1 MSFFKTILNFL
12 WKFHVNQN
20 SIHKLPTPWSI
31 EALETH
37 VGDFSNYNH
46 FIIYSFLL
54 INKISITIKMYI
66 ESKVS
71 VVKLDVQYDD
81 RLLLPLFLIASAIV
95 WLNYWWIFLSVYSM
109 DLALLLKT
117 LECLHTT
124 VGSCRA
130 PFLSCPKLHNQV
142 DWGHKN

>member
-1 MSFFKTILNFL
+1 MSFFKIILNFL

-20 SIHKLPTPWSI
+20 SIHKLPTPWGI

-71 VVKLDVQYDD
+71 VVKLDVQYDH

-95 WLNYWWIFLSVYSM
+95 WLNYWWIFLSVYPM

>member
-46 FIIYSFLL
+46 FIIYRFLL

-95 WLNYWWIFLSVYSM
+95 WLNYWWIFLSVYPM

>member
-1 MSFFKTILNFL
+1 MRFFKLILNFL

-20 SIHKLPTPWSI
+20 LIHQLPTLWST
-31 EALETH
+31 ERLETH

-46 FIIYSFLL
+46 LIIYSFLL

-71 VVKLDVQYDD
+71 VVKLDVQYDH

-95 WLNYWWIFLSVYSM
+95 WLNYWWFFFSVYPM
-109 DLALLLKT
+109 HLVLLLKT
-117 LECLHTT
+117 LECLHIT
-124 VGSCRA
+124 VGSCRV
-130 PFLSCPKLHNQV
+130 PFSSCPKLHNQV